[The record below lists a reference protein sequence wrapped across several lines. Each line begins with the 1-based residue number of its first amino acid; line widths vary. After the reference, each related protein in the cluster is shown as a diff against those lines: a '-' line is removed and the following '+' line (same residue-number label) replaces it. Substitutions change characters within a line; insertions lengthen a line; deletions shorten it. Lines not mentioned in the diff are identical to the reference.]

1 LGLTVLDRLL
11 VKTRELAGVCAARR
25 RKETERSVEFYVN
38 HYKQDGSKKSRSK
51 RI

>member
-1 LGLTVLDRLL
+1 VLDGLH